1 MTTAPVADPLVRGPV
16 GTSVPRKDAAVKI
29 RGEAEYTGDIDLPDL
44 VVGAV
49 LRSPVP
55 HALIRSIDTS
65 AAEALPGVVCVLT
78 AADLADID
86 QYWGHRIRDRPIL
99 AADRVRYVGDPV
111 AAVAALD
118 ESTAAAALEL
128 IVVDYEALPVVG
140 TVAEAV
146 APGAQLVHEHLR
158 PGLLDPNAFIE
169 PDGNVCYRF
178 EAERGELEALFAHA
192 DHVIEDEYTF
202 PALYQYAMETH
213 TVVARM
219 KGSEI
224 EVWASCQHPF
234 LVRAELAALF
244 EVPLDQ
250 VRLVVP
256 YVGGGF
262 GSKSYT
268 KMEPIAVALARKAKR
283 PVRVRNSVSDSMATN
298 RRHGMTCRMR
308 TAMNKE
314 GRLLARET
322 VCWFDTGAYA
332 DNGPRV
338 AAVGGEIGV
347 GPYQWLGLRAVSN
360 CVYTNTTP
368 SGSYRAFG
376 AIHVQWIGEAQID
389 ELARRAGLDPIAV
402 RIENLA
408 RVGDQVKSN
417 GGKPLDA
424 DLVGDLKLVA
434 EALDRTGPTPPGRG
448 RGVSVGLITAGAH
461 PASSALVRL
470 AADGRASVF
479 VGTTEIGQGS
489 RTAFAQIAAEELSLP
504 LESVTVHGT
513 DTRFTPYDRSTGASR
528 STTVAGL
535 AVQQA
540 AADVRR
546 QLEELAGHTDVDPS
560 SYGEIIGRR
569 FGLHGGGELTGR
581 GETGPHGTFS
591 DESPLFWEVCLAG
604 VEVEVDRGTGIVS
617 VPRLVTI
624 ADVGKA
630 INPQLV
636 ERQDE
641 GAALQ
646 GIGNALFEELLFEG
660 GYPLNDNLLEYRV
673 PSCHDVPGKME
684 CIIVENG
691 DGPGPFGAKGCGEG
705 AFAAVPSAILNALAD
720 AGITGIKELP
730 LTPERVWRRIQEL
743 EAETTRGQ
751 GSGEEA

>member
-1 MTTAPVADPLVRGPV
+1 VTSAPAADRLRHGAV
-16 GTSVPRKDAAVKI
+16 GTSVERKDASAKI
-29 RGEAEYTGDIDLPDL
+29 RGEAEYAGDIDLPGL

-49 LRSPVP
+49 LRSTVP
-55 HALIRSIDTS
+55 HARIRSIDTS

-78 AADLADID
+78 AADLADLD
-86 QYWGHRIRDRPIL
+86 PFWGHRIRDRPIL
-99 AADRVRYVGDPV
+99 AVDRVRYAGDPV

-118 ESTAAAALEL
+118 DSTAAAALEL
-128 IVVDYEALPVVG
+128 IVVDYEELPVVA
-140 TVAEAV
+140 TLEDALRPDAT
-146 APGAQLVHEHLR
+146 LVHDAPLR
-158 PGLLDPNAFIE
+158 PGLLEPNA
-169 PDGNVCYRF
+169 PVDSDGNVCFRF
-178 EAERGELEALFAHA
+178 EANRGELEALFAHA
-192 DHVIEDEYTF
+192 DFVVEGEYTF

-213 TVVARM
+213 TTVARIT
-219 KGSEI
+219 GDEI
-224 EVWASCQHPF
+224 EVWSSCQHPF

-268 KMEPIAVALARKAKR
+268 KMEPIAVALARKAGR
-283 PVRVRNSVSDSMATN
+283 PVRVRNSVADSMVTN

-322 VCWFDTGAYA
+322 QCWFDTGAYA

-338 AAVGGEIGV
+338 AAVGGEVGV
-347 GPYQWLGLRAVSN
+347 GPYQWLGLRSVSS
-360 CVYTNTTP
+360 CVYTNTVP

-389 ELARRAGLDPIAV
+389 ELARNAGLDPIAI
-402 RIENLA
+402 RMENLA
-408 RVGDQVKSN
+408 RIGDQVKAN
-417 GGKPLDA
+417 AGKPLDA
-424 DLVGDLKLVA
+424 DLVGDLQLVVD
-434 EALDRTGPTPPGRG
+434 ALDAAGPTPAGRG

-461 PASSALVRL
+461 PASSAVIKLG
-470 AADGRASVF
+470 ADGRAAVF
-479 VGTTEIGQGS
+479 VGTTEIGQGA
-489 RTAFAQIAAEELSLP
+489 RTVLAQIAAEVLELP
-504 LESVTVHGT
+504 LECVTVHGT

-535 AVQQA
+535 AVHDA
-540 AADVRR
+540 AAHIRR
-546 QLEELAGHTDVDPS
+546 QLEELAGHEDVDPS
-560 SYGEIIGRR
+560 TYGELIGRR
-569 FGLHGGGELTGR
+569 FGLHGGGELIGR
-581 GETGPHGTFS
+581 GETGPYPPFS
-591 DESPLFWEVCLAG
+591 NETPLFWEVCMAG
-604 VEVEVDRGTGIVS
+604 VEVEIDRDTGIVRI
-617 VPRLVTI
+617 PRLVTI

-646 GIGNALFEELLFEG
+646 GIGNALFEELVFEG
-660 GYPLNDNLLEYRV
+660 GYLLNDSLLDYRV
-673 PSCHDVPGKME
+673 PNCEDVPDSME
-684 CIIVENG
+684 CILVENG

-720 AGITGIKELP
+720 AGITGLTELP

-743 EAETTRGQ
+743 EA
-751 GSGEEA
+751 